1 MKGVTLNSLSPTQ
14 YKVVIDS
21 SAYDESE
28 YEQFQKL
35 IRKRDHFPAE
45 WLKYII
51 ELIPNNQQF
60 DTYDH
65 YNMILNVK

>member
-14 YKVVIDS
+14 YKVVIDPS
-21 SAYDESE
+21 VYDESE

-45 WLKYII
+45 WLKHLI
-51 ELIPNNQQF
+51 ELIPEHQQF

-65 YNMILNVK
+65 YTMVLNVK